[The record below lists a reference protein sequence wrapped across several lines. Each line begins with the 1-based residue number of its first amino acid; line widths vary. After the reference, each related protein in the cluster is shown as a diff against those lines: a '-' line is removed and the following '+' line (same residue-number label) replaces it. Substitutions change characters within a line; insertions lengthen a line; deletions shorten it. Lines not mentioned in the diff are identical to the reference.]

1 MPPANS
7 LFYRKVNVHAPD
19 LFPGLLAYVGIGAGP
34 EFIPYF
40 AALMSLLGAA
50 AIATLQ
56 WPLSVL
62 LNYVAPSRRRHANRD
77 EESRANDGAGGP
89 GAP

>member
-62 LNYVAPSRRRHANRD
+62 LSYVAPSRRR
-77 EESRANDGAGGP
+77 SRANTSSEDEVAGGP